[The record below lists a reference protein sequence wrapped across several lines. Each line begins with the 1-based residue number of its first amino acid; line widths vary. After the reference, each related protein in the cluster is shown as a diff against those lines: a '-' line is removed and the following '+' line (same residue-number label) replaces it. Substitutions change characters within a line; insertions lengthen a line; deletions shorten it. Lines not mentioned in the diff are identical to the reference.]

1 MKRIIL
7 TMALALGTLVT
18 TNAQNQGDWY
28 VGTGDV
34 SNVAWTQWAVS
45 PTIGYGATDNIMLSL
60 SVSQDVQSDLNLDV
74 SARYFMGEYF
84 VYASSDKLALDH
96 LNVGVGRMFTL
107 RKGIYLDPK
116 LVYDLSTETT
126 NLSLGFGLRF

>member
-7 TMALALGTLVT
+7 TMALALGTLAT
-18 TNAQNQGDWY
+18 TNAQSQGDWY

-116 LVYDLSTETT
+116 LVYDLNTETT

>member
-116 LVYDLSTETT
+116 LVYDLNTETT